1 MLVEM
6 KHGIDDSD
14 MYGVAALFLAQSLGH
29 KFDCE
34 ESVEELMAELVAIET
49 PLSPSEQIADVL
61 APIDELLDR
70 IEGEAGPLE
79 LLEALSQLGANSP
92 PSSAVAERLYRAV
105 LWALMRYDPVST
117 TPTVISIMRDATPGG
132 RVAAGS
138 WPPHEFFAA
147 ALVLVY
153 LGGAIARHELGDLLN
168 AARDLDLPDLAF
180 VLDWYL
186 DHQHSVP
193 AR

>member
-1 MLVEM
+1 M

-14 MYGVAALFLAQSLGH
+14 MYGVAALFLAQSMGH

-34 ESVEELMAELVAIET
+34 ESVDRLMGELVALST
-49 PLSPSEQIADVL
+49 PSSPAESVVDVL
-61 APIDELLDR
+61 APIDDLLDR
-70 IEGEAGPLE
+70 IEGDTGPLE

-92 PSSAVAERLYRAV
+92 PRTEVAQRLYRAV
-105 LWALMRYDPVST
+105 LWTLMRHDPAAT
-117 TPTVISIMRDATPGG
+117 TPTVIAIVRDATPGG

-147 ALVLVY
+147 ALLLVY
-153 LGGAIARHELGDLLN
+153 LGGTAARHELSDLLA
-168 AARDLDLPDLAF
+168 AARDLDVPDLAY

-186 DHQHSVP
+186 DHQHSIP